1 MRREAQEVMP
11 TIPVSEIMTT
21 KLRTMRADDSV
32 TIAEW
37 LLALDE
43 IHHVV
48 VVDEANKVIGIVSD
62 RDILRAFGS
71 KPVTNMPVSGI
82 MSKHVQ
88 TIGPE
93 APAREALARMQRGKF
108 HALPVTDNQDRLVG
122 IVTSTDFLDVAGWA
136 LGVERRLEPRP
147 VN

>member
-1 MRREAQEVMP
+1 MRHEVQVAMSI
-11 TIPVSEIMTT
+11 IPVSEIMTT

-48 VVDEANKVIGIVSD
+48 VVDAHDKVIGIVSD

-71 KPVTNMPVSGI
+71 KPVANMPVSGI
-82 MSKHVQ
+82 MSRHVQ
-88 TIGPE
+88 TIAPD
-93 APAREALARMQRGKF
+93 APAREALERMQRGKF
-108 HALPVTDNQDRLVG
+108 HALPVTDNQDRIVG
-122 IVTSTDFLDVAGWA
+122 IVTSTDFLDVAAWA
-136 LGVERRLEPRP
+136 LGLEGHLQNRP
-147 VN
+147 AN